1 MFGQKVCKTI
11 SHKQKNKNH
20 EIFHIFY
27 CIFEKMKKCFR
38 KNNGSHIGNMCK
50 SENHE
55 KIYVNIAGDVW
66 QKEAWRNMAHQY

>member
-1 MFGQKVCKTI
+1 M
-11 SHKQKNKNH
+11 
-20 EIFHIFY
+20 IFNSFH

-55 KIYVNIAGDVW
+55 KIDVNIAGDVW
-66 QKEAWRNMAHQY
+66 QKVA